1 MYISQAFHLSTTML
15 KLIQFDKLDLLIGLS
30 ILVCLLI
37 VFWRQRR
44 SLPYL
49 LFFSIFWL
57 YLLVVVSTVIFPI
70 VIDLK
75 DNTAGFF
82 PDINFLPFYFGDC
95 SIPLSCAK
103 DVILNI
109 LLTIPFGFGIN
120 FLLRVKPRSFLWLAP
135 AIGLMFELAQFFV
148 LLVFKSHFH
157 AIDINDAIFNGMG
170 VLIGY
175 AIFRVFA
182 RVYVESAER
191 FDFKHKW
198 LLADIYSVASYAW
211 TPGRSKNS

>member
-1 MYISQAFHLSTTML
+1 ML
-15 KLIQFDKLDLLIGLS
+15 KLITFDKPDLLIGLS
-30 ILVCLLI
+30 ILVCFLF

-44 SLPYL
+44 GLPYL

-57 YLLVVVSTVIFPI
+57 YLLVVVSTVLFPI
-70 VIDLK
+70 VINLQDSQ
-75 DNTAGFF
+75 ASFF
-82 PDINFLPFYFGDC
+82 PTVNFLPFYFGDC
-95 SIPLSCAK
+95 SVPFSCGK

-135 AIGLMFELAQFFV
+135 TIGLMFELAQLLV
-148 LLVFKSHFH
+148 LLLFKSRFH
-157 AIDINDAIFNGMG
+157 AIDINDAIFNGLG

-182 RVYVESAER
+182 WLYVEIAEH
-191 FDFKHKW
+191 FDFERKW
-198 LLADIYSVASYAW
+198 FLADIYRVTSYARD
-211 TPGRSKNS
+211 PERSKNG